1 MEKEKALSEQL
12 KQMAQV
18 DIKTVDPAELVEIEN
33 VRIRT
38 DLPQEERIADY
49 IRQIGNPYCYLYH
62 GIIVKV
68 SFSGKRRMEECLK
81 DCLFTN
87 I

>member
-1 MEKEKALSEQL
+1 MEKEKSLSEQL
-12 KQMAQV
+12 RQMAQV
-18 DIKTVDPAELVEIEN
+18 DIRTVDPAELVDIED

-38 DLPQEERIADY
+38 DLPQEERIVDY
-49 IRQIGNPYCYLYH
+49 IRQIRNPYCYRYH
-62 GIIVKV
+62 GMIVKV
-68 SFSGKRRMEECLK
+68 GFSGKRRLEECVK

>member
-1 MEKEKALSEQL
+1 MEKEKTLSEQL

-18 DIKTVDPAELVEIEN
+18 DIKTVDPAELVEIES
-33 VRIRT
+33 VRIKT
-38 DLPQEERIADY
+38 DLPQEERITDY

>member
-1 MEKEKALSEQL
+1 MEKEKTLLEQL

-18 DIKTVDPAELVEIEN
+18 DIKTVDPAELVEIES
-33 VRIRT
+33 VRIKT
-38 DLPQEERIADY
+38 DLPQEERITDY

-68 SFSGKRRMEECLK
+68 SFSGKRRMEEYLK

>member
-68 SFSGKRRMEECLK
+68 GFSGKRRMEECLK

>member
-1 MEKEKALSEQL
+1 MEKEKALSAQLEQL
-12 KQMAQV
+12 AQV
-18 DIKTVDPAELVEIEN
+18 DIKTVDPKDLVEIED
-33 VRIRT
+33 VTIRA
-38 DLPQEERIADY
+38 DLPQEERIIDY
-49 IRQIGNPYCYLYH
+49 IKQIGNPYCYLYH

-68 SFSGKRRMEECLK
+68 SFSSKRRMEDCLK

>member
-1 MEKEKALSEQL
+1 MEKEKDLSKQL

-18 DIKTVDPAELVEIEN
+18 DIKTVDPAELVDIEN
-33 VRIRT
+33 VRIST

>member
-1 MEKEKALSEQL
+1 MGKEKTLSEQL

-38 DLPQEERIADY
+38 DLPQEERIEDY

-68 SFSGKRRMEECLK
+68 SFSGKRRMEDCLK

>member
-1 MEKEKALSEQL
+1 MEKEKSLSEQL

-18 DIKTVDPAELVEIEN
+18 DIKTVDPAELVEIES
-33 VRIRT
+33 VRIKT
-38 DLPQEERIADY
+38 DLPQEERITDY